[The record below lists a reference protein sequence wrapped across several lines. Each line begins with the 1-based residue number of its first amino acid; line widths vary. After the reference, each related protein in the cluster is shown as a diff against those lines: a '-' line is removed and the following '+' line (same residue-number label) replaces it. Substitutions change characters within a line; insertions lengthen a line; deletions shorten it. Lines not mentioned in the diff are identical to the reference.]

1 MAEEQLE
8 QIENRLSAVETALEQ
23 VATYQTRAFQGLSQ
37 LTQVVGQVA
46 EQSLQ
51 TQQNL
56 DRLTVR
62 VDSLV
67 AASERYDRILDYL
80 LRRDG
85 QLPPGDGEN

>member
-23 VATYQTRAFQGLSQ
+23 VATYQTRAFQGLSPSP
-37 LTQVVGQVA
+37 QVVGQVA

-56 DRLTVR
+56 DRLQC
-62 VDSLV
+62 
-67 AASERYDRILDYL
+67 
-80 LRRDG
+80 G
-85 QLPPGDGEN
+85 